1 MSRPKLLS
9 PPPDAKELVNYTD
22 KYCCVIKV
30 AITNIN
36 AKIYWENPLSIS
48 KCYPA
53 VYVTKAARVNNGR
66 VVSCHYL
73 ETTITELD
81 YRTLVDYYTWDK
93 LEVKELWIYRRGYM
107 PTPFIRGILD
117 LYEKK
122 TILKGDKAHALDY
135 MIAKNMLNAGY
146 GMTVTNIIRMILE
159 YSNEYGFLAP
169 EPPSLVD
176 EIEKYN
182 KKYNRFLYYPW
193 GVWVTAHVRRTLYRT
208 ILVVGSDYVYSDTD
222 SVKCLN
228 QAAHTKVFE
237 TYNSFIMESI
247 QKAVARTRIP
257 YEKFAPT
264 NSKGK
269 SFPIGQ
275 WEFEGTYDRFKTL
288 GRKRYLVD
296 ESGKLSI
303 TVAGLNKGAIEYI
316 NRDGNAFEEFKDGME
331 IPAEYAKRNIL
342 LPIDTEKT
350 FKGRDYLGNYFEVVT
365 KSGAHISPSDY
376 KMSMSEDFRRYLTLL
391 SMDMEY

>member
-1 MSRPKLLS
+1 
-9 PPPDAKELVNYTD
+9 
-22 KYCCVIKV
+22 
-30 AITNIN
+30 
-36 AKIYWENPLSIS
+36 
-48 KCYPA
+48 
-53 VYVTKAARVNNGR
+53 
-66 VVSCHYL
+66 
-73 ETTITELD
+73 
-81 YRTLVDYYTWDK
+81 
-93 LEVKELWIYRRGYM
+93 M